1 MAKNVLLLDAT
12 LRDGGQGLD
21 DLFNNGFSDKIFV
34 DEKKRETI
42 KHLEDANVDII
53 ELGSIGPSKDSKDQF
68 SIYQNVQDLS
78 KFLPTKRKPGTMY
91 VGLYIGPDTD
101 VNEIPDWNPSLVEG
115 IRVILRYSELQKS
128 LDYCAVLAKKGYKV
142 FVQPMLTMRYSDK
155 ELDLIINS
163 SNAMGAYA
171 CYFVD
176 SYGYMEPKDIK
187 RLFDYYDARLD
198 KNIKIGFHAHNN
210 MNLAYSNVL
219 YFVNLETD
227 RDMIV
232 DSCATGMGQGAGN
245 MQTELL
251 VPYMNKYLGK
261 QYNLDAVLEVCD
273 YLDTEMIPSNLWGYS
288 VTRLLPAIYK
298 TAYKYALMMRNK
310 YHMSFKEM
318 NSVLRDMP
326 DEFRNRYT
334 KENLLYLIQKR
345 NSNGTK

>member
-1 MAKNVLLLDAT
+1 MAKNILLLDAT

-21 DLFNNGFSDKIFV
+21 DLFNNGFSDKIFT

-42 KHLEDANVDII
+42 KHLEDANVEII
-53 ELGSIGPSKDSKDQF
+53 ELGAMGPSKDSKDKF

-78 KFLPTKRKPGTMY
+78 QFLPAVRKPGTMY

-101 VNEIPDWNPSLVEG
+101 VNDIPDWNPSLVDG

-128 LDYCAVLAKKGYKV
+128 LDYCAALAKKGYKV
-142 FVQPMLTMRYSDK
+142 FVQPMLTMRYTDE

-176 SYGYMEPKDIK
+176 SYGYMELKDIK
-187 RLFDYYDARLD
+187 RLFDYYDARLNKD
-198 KNIKIGFHAHNN
+198 IKIGFHAHNN
-210 MNLAYSNVL
+210 MNLAYSNVQ
-219 YFVNLETD
+219 YFVNLDTD
-227 RDMIV
+227 RNLIV

-251 VPYMNKYLGK
+251 VPYMNDHFGK
-261 QYNLDAVLEVCD
+261 EYNLEAVLEVCD

-288 VTRLLPAIYK
+288 VTRLLPAIHK
-298 TAYKYALMMRNK
+298 TAYKYALMMRDK
-310 YHMSFKEM
+310 YHLSFKEM
-318 NSVLRDMP
+318 NTILRDMP
-326 DEFRNRYT
+326 DELRNRYT
-334 KENLLYLIQKR
+334 PQNMEEVLKIIGK
-345 NSNGTK
+345 